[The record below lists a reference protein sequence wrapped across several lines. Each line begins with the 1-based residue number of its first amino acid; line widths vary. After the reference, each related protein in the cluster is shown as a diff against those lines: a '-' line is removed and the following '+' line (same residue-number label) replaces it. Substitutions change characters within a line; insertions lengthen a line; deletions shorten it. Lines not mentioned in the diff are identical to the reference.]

1 MVVLVVGIG
10 ALAWMMHELG
20 WRDARDVFENAGAWF
35 PILVGL
41 DLVSMCFDA
50 AGIHAFMRPESR
62 MVSFWRVLA
71 AQAAGRAIN
80 LLTPGGALGEPTKV
94 TMLVSHAPRTRVISA
109 IILYD
114 VATLYLSVIIL
125 AIGVPITLFLV
136 DLPHDVAVLVWVTLA
151 VLLAVVGAIGWIVH
165 RGAIGSTLDALAT
178 ARVIKRERA
187 DKWKQAV
194 GDIDTHLRQLH
205 SNSPGTRSAMVYLV
219 ISRIFS
225 WASTAVTL
233 HVVGVVLS
241 AKVLVGVLSVG
252 VLVNWIAGVIPLGLG
267 IADGSNYALF
277 DALGASGANGVFVTL
292 LSRARLVTVALL
304 GLIAMGVAHAANRV
318 SIARRHRRFAELQ
331 RSMR

>member
-1 MVVLVVGIG
+1 MLVLVVGIG

-41 DLVSMCFDA
+41 DLISMCFDA
-50 AGIHAFMRPESR
+50 AGIHAFMQPESR

-94 TMLVSHAPRTRVISA
+94 TMLVGHAPKTRVISA

-114 VATLYLSVIIL
+114 LATLYMSVAIL
-125 AIGVPITLFLV
+125 AVGVPITLLLV
-136 DLPHDVAVLVWVTLA
+136 DLPHNVAVLVWTTLA
-151 VLLAVVGAIGWIVH
+151 ILLVAVGVVGWIVH
-165 RGAIGSTLDALAT
+165 RGAIGSTLDVLAT

-187 DKWKQAV
+187 EKWKKAV
-194 GDIDTHLRQLH
+194 GDVDAHLRELH
-205 SNSPGTRSAMVYLV
+205 SNSAGTRTALVHLV
-219 ISRIFS
+219 ISRLFT
-225 WASTAVTL
+225 WAATAVTL
-233 HVVGVVLS
+233 HVVGVELS
-241 AKVLVGVLSVG
+241 AKMLVGVLSVG
-252 VLVNWIAGVIPLGLG
+252 VLVNWISGIIPLGLG

-292 LSRARLVTVALL
+292 LNRARLVTVALL
-304 GLIAMGVAHAANRV
+304 GLLAMGIAHAANRV
-318 SIARRHRRFAELQ
+318 SIARRHRKFAELQ